1 MLINYIKDIKS
12 FIKEYKLVLC
22 DLWGVVHNGEE
33 VFLDSLHFLQY
44 LRDSRIK
51 VILFSNAPRPNKVV
65 RSFLINKINLP
76 EDLFHSV
83 VSSGD
88 VSIEMI
94 NKLYHGKNYFHMGP
108 PKDYDLLEGIE
119 IQNVDILNNAEFV
132 LCTGLDDDE
141 LETPANYKDILIK
154 MIKLNLPMVCVN
166 PDIIAFRG
174 DKKIFCAGSIAE
186 LYSKMGGTVKYYG
199 KPYQEMYTHAL
210 EKAFA
215 EGLVENKS
223 QIIAIGDSLGTDIKG
238 ANNFGINS
246 IFVETGIH
254 KDEIINEIDNANF
267 FNSYFDKKPSQM
279 NIIKTLKI

>member
-22 DLWGVVHNGEE
+22 DLWGVIHNGEE
-33 VFLDSLHFLQY
+33 VFLDSLYFLQY
-44 LRDSRIK
+44 LRDSGIK

-76 EDLFHSV
+76 ENLFHSV

-88 VSIEMI
+88 VSIEKI

-108 PKDYDLLEGIE
+108 PKDYDLLEGIQ
-119 IQNVDILNNAEFV
+119 IQNVDILNKAEFV

-141 LETPANYKDILIK
+141 LETPANYKHILIE
-154 MIKLNLPMVCVN
+154 MIKLNLLMVCAN

-174 DKKIFCAGSIAE
+174 DKKIFCAGSIAK
-186 LYSKMGGTVKYYG
+186 LYSNMGGTVKYYG
-199 KPYQEMYTHAL
+199 KPHQEMYTHAL
-210 EKAFA
+210 EKALA

-223 QIIAIGDSLGTDIKG
+223 QIIAIGDSLGTDI
-238 ANNFGINS
+238 
-246 IFVETGIH
+246 
-254 KDEIINEIDNANF
+254 
-267 FNSYFDKKPSQM
+267 
-279 NIIKTLKI
+279 